1 MASPFQKP
9 PRPLENNLLYINVLS
24 AQQALGATQQRFI
37 VVRFESIINDI
48 TLYQA
53 LGGGWK

>member
-9 PRPLENNLLYINVLS
+9 PLPLENNLPYINVLS
-24 AQQALGATQQRFI
+24 AQQAFDAPRQRFI

-53 LGGGWK
+53 LESDWK

>member
-1 MASPFQKP
+1 MTSPFQKP
-9 PRPLENNLLYINVLS
+9 PRPLENNRLYSNVLS
-24 AQQALGATQQRFI
+24 AQQALDATQQRFI

>member
-9 PRPLENNLLYINVLS
+9 PRPLENNLPYINVLS
-24 AQQALGATQQRFI
+24 AQQALDATRQRFI

-53 LGGGWK
+53 LESDRK

>member
-9 PRPLENNLLYINVLS
+9 PRPLENNRLYINVLS
-24 AQQALGATQQRFI
+24 AQQALDATQQRFI

>member
-9 PRPLENNLLYINVLS
+9 PRPLENNLPYINVLS
-24 AQQALGATQQRFI
+24 AQQALDATRQRFI

-48 TLYQA
+48 TLYQSLA
-53 LGGGWK
+53 GDWK

>member
-9 PRPLENNLLYINVLS
+9 PRPLENNLLYVNVLS
-24 AQQALGATQQRFI
+24 APQAFDATRQRFI

-48 TLYQA
+48 TLYQS
-53 LGGGWK
+53 LESDWK

>member
-1 MASPFQKP
+1 
-9 PRPLENNLLYINVLS
+9 VLS
-24 AQQALGATQQRFI
+24 AQQALDATQQRFI

-53 LGGGWK
+53 LAGGWK

>member
-24 AQQALGATQQRFI
+24 AQQALDATRQRFI

-53 LGGGWK
+53 LAGG